1 MENSRK
7 KNETLV
13 YGVLIF
19 LIIFLPFNRANAQV
33 CTPPPA
39 NLVSW
44 WPGDGN
50 ANDIVDGNPGALV
63 NGATFAAGKVG
74 QAFSFDGVDDFVTI
88 GDPANLQITGD
99 FTITAWINPN
109 SVGRVHHILVRRA
122 PACGQVGY
130 GFALNPPNNVL
141 DSNDGFSNITSGLL
155 VPVNQF
161 SFVAVVSNDAADTF
175 DFYVNDQTT
184 LGVPVASQLG
194 NPSNANIQIGQA
206 NGCSL
211 TTLFEGLID
220 EVSIY
225 DRALSAS
232 EIQDIFDA
240 GNAGMCKP
248 LTILE
253 RIEDLES
260 QVEALINHT
269 HDYLTGK
276 GKQHNDTEAVTG
288 PANLE

>member
-1 MENSRK
+1 MSLQRGNEIMENIRK

-13 YGVLIF
+13 YGLLIF

-194 NPSNANIQIGQA
+194 NPANANIQIGQA

-211 TTLFEGLID
+211 TTLFKGLID

-240 GNAGMCKP
+240 GNAGKSNP
-248 LTILE
+248 
-253 RIEDLES
+253 
-260 QVEALINHT
+260 
-269 HDYLTGK
+269 
-276 GKQHNDTEAVTG
+276 
-288 PANLE
+288 

>member
-1 MENSRK
+1 MKTTSK
-7 KNETLV
+7 ASKTVLV
-13 YGVLIF
+13 GGAILLLVFILVGQ
-19 LIIFLPFNRANAQV
+19 AGAQTCV
-33 CTPPPA
+33 EPPSD
-39 NLVSW
+39 LVSW

-50 ANDIVDGNPGALV
+50 ANDIVDGNPGTLV
-63 NGATFAAGKVG
+63 NGATFTAGKVG
-74 QAFSFDGVDDFVTI
+74 QAFSFDGVNDFVTI
-88 GDPANLQITGD
+88 GDPANLQLTGD
-99 FTITAWINPN
+99 FTITAWVNPN
-109 SVGRVHHILVRRA
+109 SVGRVHHIFLRRA
-122 PACGQVGY
+122 PACGQIGY
-130 GFALNPPNNVL
+130 GFGLNPPNNVL

-194 NPSNANIQIGQA
+194 NPANANIQIGQA

-240 GNAGMCKP
+240 GKAGKCKP

-260 QVEALINHT
+260 LVEALINHT
-269 HDYLTGK
+269 HSYRTGK